1 MSMERGRSD
10 PQHAD
15 PAGHDVG
22 RQIRWNGRVD
32 NTGDGKI
39 DMAHLSLAGAN
50 VLSVEGCSLGGLVCG
65 GEN

>member
-1 MSMERGRSD
+1 MTS
-10 PQHAD
+10 
-15 PAGHDVG
+15 AG
-22 RQIRWNGRVD
+22 QIRRHGRVD

-50 VLSVEGCSLGGLVCG
+50 ALSVEGCSLGGLVCG